1 MSRCVF
7 SPPPYP
13 VLFPWKSQGKVKEPL
28 AASQPRDRPTTLAR
42 DDARNVTTHC
52 TRRIVSGCLPCTQPT
67 SALSLMRRHY
77 STSRERETCFFHDNY
92 PSPPGGKIDCNQPT
106 VPFYGGEAET
116 VSRSFRGLFEA
127 CRRLDAGVKTRESR
141 RNISDMYV
149 RFGNSIDAIRTGRG
163 NLYLSRNI
171 DETRRLYNVARTI
184 SRCTSIP
191 VTISR

>member
-1 MSRCVF
+1 MRCTGESVAATSAKISTRGEQSITDQRGGEVTLSRLHELYVGYSGDATTFSSIYLSRCVF

-92 PSPPGGKIDCNQPT
+92 PSPPGGRSTVTNQRCPST
-106 VPFYGGEAET
+106 EGKPKPFR
-116 VSRSFRGLFEA
+116 VHFEGFSKH
-127 CRRLDAGVKTRESR
+127 AG
-141 RNISDMYV
+141 D
-149 RFGNSIDAIRTGRG
+149 
-163 NLYLSRNI
+163 
-171 DETRRLYNVARTI
+171 
-184 SRCTSIP
+184 
-191 VTISR
+191 